1 VGRTPRSG
9 IGENDL
15 SSRKTLPYQSWQG
28 KDWFDNNKF
37 FQYQNKR
44 MKRAA
49 MNMKIKSFQS
59 IAALAVMAAASFNW
73 TSSAKDS
80 PQLADVEQSLSGI
93 ATPELP
99 VSAANLVSQSK
110 AGEQESV
117 TMLVLQTVS
126 EINPASIPTVVGAI
140 GHSTPAMASVAA
152 ANAVTLQPKQTV
164 LITRA
169 AVGAAPDHAGEIV
182 SAILGKLPAQ
192 YAVVA
197 ATAAEVAPARGQ
209 DILNAVMGAVP
220 SLKPYIEKAGATTA
234 TASGNVPVLTILN
247 QSAIMARRDQT
258 DTMPV
263 AFSTPAPLVV
273 ASASSVSSPA
283 SVSTSSSTS
292 TSVSTPAPVVKRYI
306 QPLVTIG
313 PPPVPL
319 TAAPVEIDPT
329 NTVAQ
334 TPGGR
339 NYSSP

>member
-1 VGRTPRSG
+1 MQ
-9 IGENDL
+9 
-15 SSRKTLPYQSWQG
+15 K
-28 KDWFDNNKF
+28 
-37 FQYQNKR
+37 
-44 MKRAA
+44 AA
-49 MNMKIKSFQS
+49 MNMKIKSLQS
-59 IAALAVMAAASFNW
+59 IAALAVMVAASISW

-110 AGEQESV
+110 ASEQESV

-140 GHSTPAMASVAA
+140 GRSTPAMASVAA
-152 ANAVTLQPKQTV
+152 ANAVMLQPKRTV

-169 AVGAAPDHAGEIV
+169 AVDAAPDHAGEIV

-197 ATAAEVAPARGQ
+197 AAAAEVAPARGQ
-209 DILNAVMGAVP
+209 DILNAVMAAMP
-220 SLKPYIEKAGATTA
+220 SLKPYIEKASATAA

-258 DTMPV
+258 ETMPV

-273 ASASSVSSPA
+273 ASASAVSSP
-283 SVSTSSSTS
+283 SSLSSSSSTS
-292 TSVSTPAPVVKRYI
+292 TSASAPAPVVTRYI
-306 QPLVTIG
+306 RPLVTIG

-319 TAAPVEIDPT
+319 TAAPVEIDPS
-329 NTVAQ
+329 Q
-334 TPGGR
+334 TTPQTQGGR